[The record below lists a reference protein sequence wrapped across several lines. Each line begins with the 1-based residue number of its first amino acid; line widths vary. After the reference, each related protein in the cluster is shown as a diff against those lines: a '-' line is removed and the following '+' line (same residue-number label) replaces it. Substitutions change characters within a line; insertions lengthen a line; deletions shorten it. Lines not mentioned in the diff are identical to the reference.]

1 MRTRLSTLGRF
12 GLRSAIVWLALQ
24 TTLFACPVCFQIEDS
39 RTAAGVRAAVIVLMA
54 VTAGVLAG
62 FGLFIRRFIQ
72 RP

>member
-1 MRTRLSTLGRF
+1 MKHFGVVGRF
-12 GLRSAIVWLALQ
+12 GLRSAILWMALQ
-24 TTLFACPVCFQIEDS
+24 ATLLACPVCFQIEDG

-54 VTAGVLAG
+54 VTAGVLTG